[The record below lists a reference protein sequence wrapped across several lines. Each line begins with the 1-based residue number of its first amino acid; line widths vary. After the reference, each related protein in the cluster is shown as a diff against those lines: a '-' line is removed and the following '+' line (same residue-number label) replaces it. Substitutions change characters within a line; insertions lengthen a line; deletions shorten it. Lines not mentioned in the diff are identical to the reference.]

1 MERNTFKKIVKKMGV
16 YIGNDKKKKKL
27 AASSKKI
34 IRKDHPTN
42 I

>member
-16 YIGNDKKKKKL
+16 YTGNDKKKKKL
-27 AASSKKI
+27 AAFLKKNYE
-34 IRKDHPTN
+34 KDYSPK